1 MSRIITDDKLNMID
15 DVEPT
20 QVLMAVHK
28 RLVAAE
34 KGFMNLRGVV
44 SDLSIEIEM
53 LKDKIDKLEERNKEE
68 DELLGAPYN
77 SVYGEDEQE
86 ESK

>member
-1 MSRIITDDKLNMID
+1 MSRIITDDKLNMVN

-44 SDLSIEIEM
+44 SDLSVEIEM
-53 LKDKIDKLEERNKEE
+53 LRDKINKLDSNDIKE
-68 DELLGAPYN
+68 DVGTPYS